1 MQLTVPNFELDCCGL
16 RVSGSIR
23 LSGGTEWARFDG
35 LGSTEWARFDWAL
48 FDGLDWMG
56 CHSNMLNYRKCSV
69 MVTTILAT
77 KFTSIINLMV
87 HMVNMHVK

>member
-23 LSGGTEWARFDG
+23 LSGRLGSTEWARFDG

-56 CHSNMLNYRKCSV
+56 WIKRDRFRLDC
-69 MVTTILAT
+69 TG
-77 KFTSIINLMV
+77 FD
-87 HMVNMHVK
+87 

>member
-23 LSGGTEWARFDG
+23 LTGG

-56 CHSNMLNYRKCSV
+56 WIKRDRFIELEINVVY
-69 MVTTILAT
+69 
-77 KFTSIINLMV
+77 IIIIVSMYIDVV
-87 HMVNMHVK
+87 HT